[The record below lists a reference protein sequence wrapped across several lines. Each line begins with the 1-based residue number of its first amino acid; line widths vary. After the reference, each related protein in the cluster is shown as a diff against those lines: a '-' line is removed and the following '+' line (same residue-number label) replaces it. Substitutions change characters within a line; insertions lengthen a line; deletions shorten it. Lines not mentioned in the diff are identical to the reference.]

1 MNLKFK
7 SITGF
12 LTFFI
17 VLLTM
22 PIGHAIMVL
31 VQIIFGEFYQF
42 PAAILLGL
50 VGFIFLMVGM
60 GKENETTAT
69 WYGFFSGLFL
79 WTGWVEF
86 SFVYFAQHLNIPP
99 EMVNGD
105 IVTKPEYLLLPSSIG
120 LLLATGVFF
129 FLNSQTRCRF
139 FIWFHKN
146 LKMNIKR
153 IPARET
159 PNIAKITAIE
169 TIYVIWTFYVLLMI
183 AYDPVLFGDYHWFTY
198 SIFFG
203 SMIWSVFLFLRLIK
217 INKIAPAVRYAIP
230 TVVIFWNSIE
240 ILGRWNFFEEIWV
253 MPEEYFF
260 ELILIFLAFITAFL
274 ISFFTSEIEK

>member
-86 SFVYFAQHLNIPP
+86 SFVYFAHHLNIPP
-99 EMVNGD
+99 EMVDGN
-105 IVTKPEYLLLPSSIG
+105 IVT
-120 LLLATGVFF
+120 
-129 FLNSQTRCRF
+129 
-139 FIWFHKN
+139 
-146 LKMNIKR
+146 
-153 IPARET
+153 
-159 PNIAKITAIE
+159 
-169 TIYVIWTFYVLLMI
+169 
-183 AYDPVLFGDYHWFTY
+183 
-198 SIFFG
+198 
-203 SMIWSVFLFLRLIK
+203 
-217 INKIAPAVRYAIP
+217 
-230 TVVIFWNSIE
+230 
-240 ILGRWNFFEEIWV
+240 
-253 MPEEYFF
+253 
-260 ELILIFLAFITAFL
+260 
-274 ISFFTSEIEK
+274 